1 MATFYSVIQFVPDPV
16 ADERMNAGVVVFG
29 NGRILARFVENWGR
43 LQRFSNQD
51 VSFLKQFARDFKER
65 IHDSGKG
72 AQITEATFRDM
83 AATWRNAIQFTAP
96 RGSLL
101 TLEEL
106 LEDADERFLV
116 NDRAPGSRPYTRHYM
131 KKLAYD
137 AARLAFVQRG
147 GERARKFVKRNFAIT
162 GALTEHPFSLAIA
175 NGKPLVAAEVFSF
188 VASSER
194 SQEKDVMATAF
205 AFEDIQRRY
214 GGLDLAALVL
224 TGEGVSPIFED
235 AKTVF
240 HSLGVRIVPKDEV
253 DEWADEVAEKVLKPA

>member
-1 MATFYSVIQFVPDPV
+1 
-16 ADERMNAGVVVFG
+16 
-29 NGRILARFVENWGR
+29 
-43 LQRFSNQD
+43 
-51 VSFLKQFARDFKER
+51 
-65 IHDSGKG
+65 
-72 AQITEATFRDM
+72 M